1 MYNIFFGKLGTN
13 WVDLFCNYIDLHVS
27 ESKGCHSVSQRDV
40 TQVAL
45 LQELGLNAHQIIHLN
60 IYFDKDDQS

>member
-1 MYNIFFGKLGTN
+1 MSLKVRG
-13 WVDLFCNYIDLHVS
+13 
-27 ESKGCHSVSQRDV
+27 VSQRDV